1 MRVTS
6 SSRIPNF
13 LVAGGPQDLRR
24 LMILNNSRLGAE
36 VMYSDIQFANGKW
49 YAWYYE
55 DLKDAEIMDLAQQ
68 KIKKAK

>member
-1 MRVTS
+1 MRETS

-36 VMYSDIQFANGKW
+36 VLYSDIQNVGGKW

-55 DLKDAEIMDLAQQ
+55 DLKDSELMAAASD
-68 KIKKAK
+68 KIKRVK